1 MNNVMKTI
9 ESRYSVRN
17 YIDKPIEKEK
27 LDIIKAFM
35 EENKKGPMGNEVTFH
50 LIDASEYDKA
60 ELKSLITYGMISGA
74 TTYIVGVVKP
84 GEYAMEDFG
93 YCMEKLILKV
103 SELGLGTCWLGGT
116 FNRGGF
122 AKKVNLSGEELL
134 PCITPIGYTAD
145 KRTMK
150 ENFIRTLVGAKK
162 RKKPEE
168 LFFENNFNTSL
179 NLDTIDSYAKVLE
192 ALRLGPSAS
201 NKQPWRIIKD
211 SEGLYHIFLE
221 EDEKYNNTFSG
232 IKIQNIDMGIA
243 MCHFE
248 LAARELEITGQWIK
262 SKPEIQAG
270 KLKYIVTWKEN

>member
-1 MNNVMKTI
+1 MKNVIKTI
-9 ESRYSVRN
+9 EARYSVRN

-27 LDIIKAFM
+27 LDILKSFI

-50 LIDASEYDKA
+50 IIDASEYDKA
-60 ELKSLITYGMISGA
+60 ELKSLITYGMIKGSS
-74 TTYIVGVVKP
+74 TYVVGVVKP

-93 YCMEKLILKV
+93 YCMEKIILKAT
-103 SELGLGTCWLGGT
+103 ELGLGTCWLGGT

-134 PCITPIGYTAD
+134 PSITPIGYTAD
-145 KRTMK
+145 KKTMK
-150 ENFIRTLVGAKK
+150 ENIIRTLVGAKK

-168 LFFENNFNTSL
+168 LFFSNNVGTSL
-179 NLDTIDSYAKVLE
+179 NLDTIGAYAKVLE
-192 ALRLGPSAS
+192 AVRIGPSAS

-211 SEGLYHIFLE
+211 SQNFYHIFSE
-221 EDEKYNNTFSG
+221 EDEKYNNTFNG

-248 LAARELEITGQWIK
+248 LSAKELGITGQWVK
-262 SKPEIQAG
+262 SKPEVEPG

>member
-1 MNNVMKTI
+1 MNNVIKTI

-27 LDIIKAFM
+27 LEVIKTFI
-35 EENKKGPMGNEVTFH
+35 EENKKGPMGNEVAFH
-50 LIDASEYDKA
+50 IIDASEYDKA

-74 TTYIVGVVKP
+74 TSYIVGVVKP

-122 AKKVNLSGEELL
+122 AKQVNLSAEELL

-145 KRTMK
+145 KRTLK

-162 RKKPEE
+162 RKKQEE
-168 LFFENNFNTSL
+168 LFFQNSFNTSL
-179 NLDTIDSYAKVLE
+179 NLDTIGSYANVLE
-192 ALRLGPSAS
+192 AVRLGPSAS
-201 NKQPWRIIKD
+201 NKQPWRIIED
-211 SEGLYHIFLE
+211 SHGLYHIFLD

-248 LAARELEITGQWIK
+248 LAAKELGITGQWIK
-262 SKPEIQAG
+262 AKPEVQAG
-270 KLKYIVTWKEN
+270 KLKYIVTWEEN

>member
-1 MNNVMKTI
+1 MNNVIKTI
-9 ESRYSVRN
+9 EERYSVRN

-27 LDIIKAFM
+27 LEIIKAFV
-35 EENKKGPMGNEVTFH
+35 EENKKGPMGNEVAFH
-50 LIDASEYDKA
+50 IIDASEYDKA

-74 TTYIVGVVKP
+74 TSYIVGVVKP

-93 YCMEKLILKV
+93 YCMEKVILKV

-122 AKKVNLSGEELL
+122 ANKVNLSGEELL

-145 KRTMK
+145 KRTLK

-168 LFFENNFNTSL
+168 LFFQNNFNTPL
-179 NLDTIDSYAKVLE
+179 NLDTVGSYEKVLE
-192 ALRLGPSAS
+192 AVRLGPSAS
-201 NKQPWRIIKD
+201 NKQPWRIIED
-211 SEGLYHIFLE
+211 SQGLYHIFLE

-248 LAARELEITGQWIK
+248 LAAKELGITGQWIK

-270 KLKYIVTWKEN
+270 KLKYIVTWEEN